1 MDPQAIELFRRWQ
14 RKTGKYPDLDIEKV
28 EFGDV
33 PLKHLHQ
40 SNLVKT
46 VKTTTANKFIEIG
59 DIDRKTKKYDIRR
72 KTKNKLPEKAKHAP
86 KGTILVSRVRPLL
99 GGYTIIDGHDYTFT
113 SGDLNPIVLPEAVD
127 VNYVFKII
135 CSSIFKNFLIKNQDT
150 AGQKPTITKK
160 LYDFEIPLPHDYNEK
175 YNSKK
180 IQQAIVEF
188 LDYRLGLTRA
198 TRKQVDSIREKVEL
212 MDKIMLPKIFEMKDP
227 WLRGQFNKWA
237 ELKGYDIGV
246 DDLQFYEIGL
256 SNQEYF
262 QFIKGKNAYIKK
274 YNLSHPGKIPL
285 ATGSVKNNGIGYYVE
300 PIDESHIIKEESVSF
315 NKDGDTKAFYRDY
328 PYLMDRHHIAI
339 IPTKGKIAAK
349 YLFFVM
355 DLLFK
360 NADYN
365 WGEHTA
371 NAEEVAKNNIK
382 VPKPTKRYSSYQVQQ
397 MLVEFY
403 SAFERFR
410 DKLFGHIDR
419 VHQKVDKLDEATIA
433 RIFKR
438 NV

>member
-1 MDPQAIELFRRWQ
+1 MDPQIIHFFKRWQ
-14 RKTGKYPDLDIEKV
+14 EKEGKYPDLDIEKV
-28 EFGDV
+28 EFE
-33 PLKHLHQ
+33 
-40 SNLVKT
+40 
-46 VKTTTANKFIEIG
+46 ARE
-59 DIDRKTKKYDIRR
+59 
-72 KTKNKLPEKAKHAP
+72 
-86 KGTILVSRVRPLL
+86 L
-99 GGYTIIDGHDYTFT
+99 G
-113 SGDLNPIVLPEAVD
+113 
-127 VNYVFKII
+127 KI
-135 CSSIFKNFLIKNQDT
+135 SSITPGQSPSGKDINSEGIGTPFYQGKTEFTDKYVGKPRRWTTNSKRIAEKNDILYSMRAPAGAVNVAAQTMSIGRGLSAITPYSDYSVDYLFYFFKVQEKQADYNNDKGGFYSS
-150 AGQKPTITKK
+150 ITKDE
-160 LYDFEIPLPHDYNEK
+160 LFNTTVLIPKSGINYSS
-175 YNSKK
+175 YQ

-188 LDYRLGLTRA
+188 LDYRLGLTQA

-246 DDLQFYEIGL
+246 DDLQFHEIAL
-256 SNQEYF
+256 LNQEYF

-433 RIFKR
+433 RTFKR
-438 NV
+438 NK